1 MAKQKKQRL
10 GLANEARRKAEA
22 FELHTLFVERSRSNA
37 NGTHANRSEKRARTR
52 NDSERKALR
61 DFDS

>member
-1 MAKQKKQRL
+1 MAGL
-10 GLANEARRKAEA
+10 GKANEARRKAHS

-37 NGTHANRSEKRARTR
+37 DGTHANRKDKRARTR
-52 NDSERKALR
+52 NASKRKALR